1 MPLMKEYD
9 IIAFGTGSAMNIVS
23 PLLRDPKIKVAVIE
37 NEKAGGICLTRG
49 CIPSK
54 MLIYPAEIMHTIHRA
69 RKFFIDAKARPNGD
83 AILRYVQHEVDEE
96 SKMIERSLKSHPRI
110 DFYQTTGIFVD
121 DYTIDVGGKE
131 IYGETI
137 LLCNGSKPFI
147 PPIEGLGDVGY
158 ITNREFFYSLQHIP
172 KSIAIIGGGY
182 VALELGYFLAMMG
195 SEVHIIEMLPEILMT
210 EEPDARRLVY
220 KELSKFIRFHLGY
233 RAREVRRSMGKKVVV
248 AENREGESIEV
259 KADEILVATGRAPWN
274 RETHVEK
281 SGIKMDEHGW
291 VITDEYMHTSKE
303 GIWACGDTN
312 GKHMFKHVANY
323 ESEIVFYNAF
333 GGRKVRADY
342 HGVPHAIFTEPQV
355 ASVGMKEEEA
365 RKKHDILVGYYKY
378 EDTAMGQAMRLK
390 DHFVKVIVDR
400 ETYRILGATMVGPE
414 ASILIQEVINLMYTR
429 DQAGAM
435 YRAMHI
441 HPAMSEVVQ
450 RAFYNLREV

>member
-1 MPLMKEYD
+1 MKEYD

-23 PLLRDPKIKVAVIE
+23 PLINNPKIKVAVIE

-54 MLIYPAEIMHTIHRA
+54 MLIYPAQIMYTLHRA
-69 RKFFIDAKARPNGD
+69 KEFFIDAKAKADGD
-83 AILRYVQHEVDEE
+83 AILRYVQRHVDEE

-110 DFYQTTGIFVD
+110 DYYQTTGKFVG
-121 DYTIDVGGKE
+121 DYTIDVNGKE

-147 PPIEGLGDVGY
+147 PPIDGLDDVGY
-158 ITNREFFYSLQHIP
+158 LTNREFFYSLKHVP

-195 SEVHIIEMLPEILMT
+195 SKVHIIEMLPEILMT
-210 EEPDARRLVY
+210 EERDARRLVQR
-220 KELSKFIRFHLGY
+220 ELSRFMHFHTGH
-233 RAREVRRSMGKKVVV
+233 RATEVRKSRGKKVV
-248 AENREGESIEV
+248 AMEGENGTTEIKV
-259 KADEILVATGRAPWN
+259 DEILIATGRAPWN
-274 RETHVEK
+274 RETQVEK
-281 SGIKMDEHGW
+281 SGIRVDERGW
-291 VITDEYMHTSKE
+291 VITDEYMRTSKE

-333 GGRKVRADY
+333 GGRNVRVDY
-342 HGVPHAIFTEPQV
+342 HAVPHAIFTEPQI
-355 ASVGMKEEEA
+355 AAVGMSEEEA
-365 RKKHDILVGYYKY
+365 RKKHEILIGEYKY
-378 EDTAMGQAMRLK
+378 EDTAMGLAMKAK
-390 DHFVKVIVDR
+390 DYYVKVIVDR
-400 ETYRILGATMVGPE
+400 ETYRILGATIVGPE
-414 ASILIQEVINLMYTR
+414 ASVLIQEIINLMYTR

-441 HPAMSEVVQ
+441 HPAMNEVVQ
-450 RAFYNLREV
+450 RAFYNLREG